1 MSNAVNAP
9 AIGRGLLSLFF
20 SLKSYGNIY
29 FCIVKFKVN

>member
-9 AIGRGLLSLFF
+9 AIGRGLLSLF

>member
-9 AIGRGLLSLFF
+9 PLVEAYCLFF